1 MSGIRPKIACVALD
15 LDYCSARFIDQ
26 ESGLPDI
33 FVKRGVPQD
42 DALSALEEAR
52 ESGFTIDKY
61 VELVRN
67 KHHKEIIKIRDVPGI
82 RHEFQTWLRTTF
94 QPYDDT
100 AKALKEMHG
109 KHVHLAFV
117 PFGDEHFQR
126 KKITSLDLHRHD
138 AAIHV
143 VEPPRIKS
151 AVIRGLAYV
160 YGKTIIYADDKP
172 EELDSIREAGLS
184 EHEVITVR
192 VVRPDS
198 PHRDIA
204 ARHPHIEVGSL
215 AEIVPLLS

>member
-1 MSGIRPKIACVALD
+1 MPVIRSKIACVALD

-26 ESGLPDI
+26 EVGLPDI
-33 FVKRGVPQD
+33 FVRRGVPES

-61 VELVRN
+61 VELVRK
-67 KHHKEIIKIRDVPGI
+67 KHASVIRTRDIPAV

-100 AKALKEMHG
+100 ARALREIHRKYT
-109 KHVHLAFV
+109 HLAFV
-117 PFGDEHFQR
+117 PMGDEHFQR

-160 YGKTIIYADDKP
+160 YGRTILYADDKP
-172 EELDSIREAGLS
+172 EELDAIREAGLS
-184 EHEVITVR
+184 EQEVITVR
-192 VVRPDS
+192 VTRPDS
-198 PHRDIA
+198 PHRNTRA
-204 ARHPHIEVGSL
+204 QHTHIEVGNL
-215 AEIVPLLS
+215 AEIIPLLS